1 MKPLEAPTIFMMAI
15 SSRRVKVASLMVFVM
30 MKKDTTISITIS
42 IREMTLT
49 MFLAVMK
56 PSAYSRCA
64 FTLATPSTA

>member
-1 MKPLEAPTIFMMAI
+1 MMAI
-15 SSRRVKVASLMVFVM
+15 SSRRVKVASFIVFVM
-30 MKKDTTISITIS
+30 MKKDTTMSITMSIS
-42 IREMTLT
+42 DITLT